1 MAWGSSKPKTPPP
14 PRSTLAQIVP
24 LVLTFLFLGILA
36 FVGFHI
42 YNMANQLTDRASRK
56 LEKKNVVFTKDGMKV
71 GVKEKKSE
79 NYVDQTQNVLVKVWN
94 YSAWPA
100 YKSRYWSGDAKVGE
114 PTGQRQP
121 YSRQS
126 STTSVKGS

>member
-79 NYVDQTQNVLVKVWN
+79 NYVDQTQKSVFPPRIDCGGLLT
-94 YSAWPA
+94 YSDLASW
-100 YKSRYWSGDAKVGE
+100 
-114 PTGQRQP
+114 
-121 YSRQS
+121 
-126 STTSVKGS
+126 